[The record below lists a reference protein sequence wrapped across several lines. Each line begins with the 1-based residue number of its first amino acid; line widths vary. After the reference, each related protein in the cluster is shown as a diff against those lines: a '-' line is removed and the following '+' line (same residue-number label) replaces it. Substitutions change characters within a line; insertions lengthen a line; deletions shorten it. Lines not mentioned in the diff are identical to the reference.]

1 MEEKFY
7 EMTKDLPQLILAMDT
22 NDGNG
27 QYVLIQNAKE
37 DETYYC
43 PCCGGE
49 VKPRAYKKDKE
60 YQVQPHFYHING
72 GCTEESYI
80 HYVCKMLLTKKNCKF
95 KVGDKEYSV
104 KSVDV
109 EKTYDTK
116 FGKYRPD
123 VTIVTKED
131 KVFFAEIAHTS
142 QKTQEYLPKWDEL
155 GNDVIEIKSNE
166 FINVI
171 VENKIPSFKLI
182 YSNGQCFV
190 KSSLHEDYTK
200 FIYKRKVDWKRQDL
214 LNYKIQ
220 WERLDW
226 FFIKLQE
233 YKLGKTSYENMLNS
247 FKQVDRIDKPLL
259 FDLIKKQSC
268 LKGEKQQFRDI
279 INNEMDKY
287 LQEKV
292 EEYKN
297 KGIIIKGKLEPK
309 TLSNSFC
316 VKYKGYEEWFYH
328 GTRKWVNDTEII
340 SSLFSKVDCV
350 TKNIEKRIERKYYK
364 DINENITNKFIN
376 EFITPII
383 ELVKNEFNKIG
394 CYSSNKYSEYKSINI
409 EEELLRYKT
418 YNIQY
423 YSYIDSNEYKIDDK
437 IFIVLNKEFPI
448 SIEKNNIEEI
458 VQYIYEYNGFITDKI
473 KNERIEEI
481 KKIEIEKKIVNDSLE
496 DITKY
501 IIDFNNSLINTIWK
515 IEIDNDKSYIIFEI
529 GIDTNYDYSS
539 FSSYFNKRD
548 IFYKENFL
556 YKDYESIK
564 KKIKNKLLEAMIEI
578 KDNFNKLD
586 GTNYHYRR
594 FIVVKEEI

>member
-200 FIYKRKVDWKRQDL
+200 FIYKRKEDWKRQDL

-226 FFIKLQE
+226 FFIKLQD
-233 YKLGKTSYENMLNS
+233 YKLGKTSYKSMLDS
-247 FKQVDRIDKPLL
+247 FKQVDRVDKPLL

-287 LQEKV
+287 FQEKV
-292 EEYKN
+292 DEYKKKYN
-297 KGIIIKGKLEPK
+297 GIVISGNLEPK
-309 TLSNSFC
+309 IQKNIFKISFC
-316 VKYKGYEEWFYH
+316 DLKDCKEVFG
-328 GTRKWVNDTEII
+328 GTRRWVNDI
-340 SSLFSKVDCV
+340 SLIDELFS
-350 TKNIEKRIERKYYK
+350 NIENVIK
-364 DINENITNKFIN
+364 ENITHWKYLYYSYQNEKLLEKFEEKN
-376 EFITPII
+376 ITPIVNEI
-383 ELVKNEFNKIG
+383 KEYIKDKNYYRFGNNGYLISDYCIYREIYPNIKQESEKNELENDINQFCVDEEYFNTCSGEKFKFSNYDINKVVSSILIHKEYYTEVQHIEQMKKYNKIVEMIKLII
-394 CYSSNKYSEYKSINI
+394 SNNNNKIKDSIWN
-409 EEELLRYKT
+409 
-418 YNIQY
+418 
-423 YSYIDSNEYKIDDK
+423 
-437 IFIVLNKEFPI
+437 I
-448 SIEKNNIEEI
+448 SIEE
-458 VQYIYEYNGFITDKI
+458 YSYE
-473 KNERIEEI
+473 
-481 KKIEIEKKIVNDSLE
+481 IEIFIK
-496 DITKY
+496 
-501 IIDFNNSLINTIWK
+501 
-515 IEIDNDKSYIIFEI
+515 
-529 GIDTNYDYSS
+529 IDTNYDYRLFNRY
-539 FSSYFNKRD
+539 FSKTICLKEKDFINKNNN
-548 IFYKENFL
+548 ETMGM
-556 YKDYESIK
+556 
-564 KKIKNKLLEAMIEI
+564 IKNKLLEAMIEI

-594 FIVVKEEI
+594 FIVDKEEI

>member
-200 FIYKRKVDWKRQDL
+200 FIYKRKEDWKRQDL

-226 FFIKLQE
+226 FFIKLQD
-233 YKLGKTSYENMLNS
+233 YKLGKTSYESMLDS
-247 FKQVDRIDKPLL
+247 FKQVDRVDKPLL

-297 KGIIIKGKLEPK
+297 KYNGIVINGSLEPK
-309 TLSNSFC
+309 IQKNVFKISFC
-316 VKYKGYEEWFYH
+316 GLKNYKEVYG
-328 GTRKWVNDTEII
+328 GTRRWVNDTNLIDEL
-340 SSLFSKVDCV
+340 LFD
-350 TKNIEKRIERKYYK
+350 IENVIK
-364 DINENITNKFIN
+364 ENIN
-376 EFITPII
+376 
-383 ELVKNEFNKIG
+383 
-394 CYSSNKYSEYKSINI
+394 YWKY
-409 EEELLRYKT
+409 L
-418 YNIQY
+418 Y
-423 YSYIDSNEYKIDDK
+423 YSYQNEKK
-437 IFIVLNKEFPI
+437 MEEFE
-448 SIEKNNIEEI
+448 EKNIAPI
-458 VQYIYEYNGFITDKI
+458 IDKI
-473 KNERIEEI
+473 KEYIKDKKYYDFGSNGYFISNCNIYREIYPIIKQESEKNELENNINKFCIDEEYFRTNGEEKFEFLNYDIDEVINSILVHKEYYTEFQHLEHIENYNKIVEMIELIIPNNNDKI
-481 KKIEIEKKIVNDSLE
+481 KDSIWDIKVEEYSYGIEILIKIN
-496 DITKY
+496 
-501 IIDFNNSLINTIWK
+501 
-515 IEIDNDKSYIIFEI
+515 
-529 GIDTNYDYSS
+529 TNYDYKH
-539 FSSYFNKRD
+539 FNRYFDKKIYLNESDFINKNNNET
-548 IFYKENFL
+548 IEM
-556 YKDYESIK
+556 
-564 KKIKNKLLEAMIEI
+564 IKNKLLEAMIEI
-578 KDNFNKLD
+578 KDSFNKLD

-594 FIVVKEEI
+594 FIVDKEEI

>member
-200 FIYKRKVDWKRQDL
+200 FIYKRKEDWKRQDL

-226 FFIKLQE
+226 FFIKLQD
-233 YKLGKTSYENMLNS
+233 YKLGKTSYESMLDS
-247 FKQVDRIDKPLL
+247 FKQVDRVDKPLL

-268 LKGEKQQFRDI
+268 LKDERQQFRDV

-287 LQEKV
+287 FQEKV
-292 EEYKN
+292 YEYKN
-297 KGIIIKGKLEPK
+297 KGIVIIGKLEPRNSNNI
-309 TLSNSFC
+309 LSIYYNGFRSY
-316 VKYKGYEEWFYH
+316 VSG
-328 GTRKWVNDTEII
+328 GTRSWINDIPTIDKILNLIDNEII
-340 SSLFSKVDCV
+340 KINKNFPKNKINPFISEVIMELVEKYQKYNNLIFNNIGG
-350 TKNIEKRIERKYYK
+350 TNIEIKYYIDYGISRNNVEIIKTNDYK
-364 DINENITNKFIN
+364 DKEECLIA
-376 EFITPII
+376 
-383 ELVKNEFNKIG
+383 
-394 CYSSNKYSEYKSINI
+394 SINKVNY
-409 EEELLRYKT
+409 LL
-418 YNIQY
+418 N
-423 YSYIDSNEYKIDDK
+423 
-437 IFIVLNKEFPI
+437 
-448 SIEKNNIEEI
+448 KNNIISKFIEI
-458 VQYIYEYNGFITDKI
+458 VESIELNNWRFSVENDYDYGNGRCFYNGTYINVRFYYRDKKDCNRASYLEKYNINTILWEKYYNISKEDFVKYIYELLSLYMKDL
-473 KNERIEEI
+473 I
-481 KKIEIEKKIVNDSLE
+481 KKNRVNNKEYYKWLE
-496 DITKY
+496 
-501 IIDFNNSLINTIWK
+501 
-515 IEIDNDKSYIIFEI
+515 
-529 GIDTNYDYSS
+529 
-539 FSSYFNKRD
+539 
-548 IFYKENFL
+548 
-556 YKDYESIK
+556 
-564 KKIKNKLLEAMIEI
+564 
-578 KDNFNKLD
+578 
-586 GTNYHYRR
+586 
-594 FIVVKEEI
+594 